1 MNILETSKDVLYLSI
16 SFGVLLLSII
26 TAWFIYY
33 LAQIVRQ
40 IYKITED
47 MRERMKK
54 IDEVVQMF
62 KEKIEHSA
70 SYLFLIGEGIKKL
83 VEIIRN
89 YTEKKEKKSKK

>member
-70 SYLFLIGEGIKKL
+70 SYLFLIGEGVKKL